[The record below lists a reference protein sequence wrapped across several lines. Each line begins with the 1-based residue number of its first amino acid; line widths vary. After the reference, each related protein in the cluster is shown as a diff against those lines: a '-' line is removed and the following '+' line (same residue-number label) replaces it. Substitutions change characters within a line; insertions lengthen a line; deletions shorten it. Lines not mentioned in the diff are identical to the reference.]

1 MLICRN
7 TDCAGNGVNSASA
20 DEGAIFCGLCGVEM
34 TADA

>member
-20 DEGAIFCGLCGVEM
+20 DESPVFCGLCGVEM

>member
-7 TDCAGNGVNSASA
+7 TDCAGNGVNFAPA
-20 DEGAIFCGLCGVEM
+20 DEGAVFCGLCGLEM